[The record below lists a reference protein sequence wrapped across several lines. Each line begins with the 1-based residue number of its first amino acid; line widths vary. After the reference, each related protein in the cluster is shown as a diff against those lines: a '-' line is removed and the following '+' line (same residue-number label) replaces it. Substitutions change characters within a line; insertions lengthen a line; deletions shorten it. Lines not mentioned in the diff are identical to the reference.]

1 MNMTVNMMLPTYGD
15 SATSPRTTV
24 RTLGWTNYA
33 SKSRFGRMNTGR
45 RYEETHPWLTFEFA
59 AQFGR
64 EAQLW
69 ALLGEA
75 FSKCRHLTG
84 TPLTPG
90 VARELSAVYMVKG
103 ALATTAI
110 EGNTLSEQ
118 EARDIYEGHT
128 TLPPSQ
134 RYLQQEIENVL
145 AALHELAVRFEAG
158 EQIDLGTDWIC
169 EQNRRVLAGLEVDEH
184 VVPGEYAKT
193 ALVVGPYRGAPPE
206 DIPLLMDKLAR
217 WLTEFTDG
225 ADNRPDNLRFYQGF
239 LAATLGH
246 LYLAWIHPFGD
257 GNGRTAR
264 LLECAILTKS
274 GLVPW
279 LSINL
284 LSDHYN
290 RTRTEY
296 YRRLDAASKRG
307 DVLGF
312 LLYAAQGFVDLLREQ
327 IRTVQTQQVRVSWVN
342 FVHEAFAD
350 EPNTEACARQ
360 RALLFALDPDG
371 SPLRSLRRLTPELA
385 ERYAGKDDKT
395 VTRDI
400 NKLVRMELAERT
412 PEHTLRPRIE
422 LIEAFIP
429 GKSGAPV

>member
-1 MNMTVNMMLPTYGD
+1 MSPGQRYLD
-15 SATSPRTTV
+15 SHS
-24 RTLGWTNYA
+24 
-33 SKSRFGRMNTGR
+33 
-45 RYEETHPWLTFEFA
+45 WLTFKFGVE
-59 AQFGR
+59 FGR

-75 FSKCRHLTG
+75 SSKCRHLTG
-84 TPLTPG
+84 APLTPV
-90 VARELSAVYMVKG
+90 VARELSAVYLVKG

-110 EGNTLSEQ
+110 EGNTLTEE
-118 EARDIYEGHT
+118 EARAIYDGRT
-128 TLPPSQ
+128 RLPPSQ

-145 AALHELAVRFEAG
+145 AALGELSTRFESG
-158 EQIDLGTDWIC
+158 DPIDVSAEWIR
-169 EQNRRVLAGLEVDEH
+169 EQNRRILTGLDVDEH
-184 VVPGEYAKT
+184 VVPGEYT
-193 ALVVGPYRGAPPE
+193 TTSLVVGNYRGAPPE
-206 DIPLLMDKLAR
+206 DIPLLMDKLVR
-217 WLTEFTDG
+217 WLAELTTP
-225 ADNRPDNLRFYQGF
+225 ADHWPENQRFFQAF

-264 LLECAILTKS
+264 MLECAILTRS

-279 LSINL
+279 LSTNL

-296 YRRLDAASKRG
+296 YRRLDAASKRN

-327 IRTVQTQQVRVSWVN
+327 IHTVQAQQVRVSWVN
-342 FVHEAFAD
+342 FVHEVFSTTQ
-350 EPNTEACARQ
+350 PNTEACARQ
-360 RALLFALDPDG
+360 RLLLFALDPSG
-371 SPLRSLRRLTPELA
+371 NPVRSLRRLTPELA

-395 VTRDI
+395 VSRDI
-400 NKLVRMELAERT
+400 NKLVKMELAVRT
-412 PEHTLRPRIE
+412 PEGLLRPRLE

-429 GKSGAPV
+429 GKSGARR